1 MTSATVLLQ
10 ISDLEGCNFK
20 DVYLAGC
27 IVLIVKV
34 KECMNGHFAPTL
46 IPATQSLSL
55 TGPGGKPTPTLSG
68 TAHTNLVMNR
78 LWCVR
83 LWREGRDGKRPSEK
97 LLGWSYGCTSIYF
110 W

>member
-1 MTSATVLLQ
+1 MDLFGATLTVWTTSATVLLQ

-27 IVLIVKV
+27 IVLIVMV

-55 TGPGGKPTPTLSG
+55 TVSLEGNLLPPCLGQHTQTL
-68 TAHTNLVMNR
+68 L
-78 LWCVR
+78 
-83 LWREGRDGKRPSEK
+83 
-97 LLGWSYGCTSIYF
+97 
-110 W
+110 

>member
-27 IVLIVKV
+27 IVLIVMV

-55 TGPGGKPTPTLSG
+55 TVSLEGNPLPPCLGQRTQAMCCEL
-68 TAHTNLVMNR
+68 R
-78 LWCVR
+78 R
-83 LWREGRDGKRPSEK
+83 LWREGRDGERPGEQV
-97 LLGWSYGCTSIYF
+97 
-110 W
+110 